1 MKKSLLG
8 WMDYNKDTKEFT
20 GNFYFKKPTTS
31 HTHPWIV
38 AKKVKINEILKCFG
52 KDYLPHHPDRPD
64 HISRCN
70 NCTDKIDCRDRFL
83 NTNGEG
89 E

>member
-20 GNFYFKKPTTS
+20 GNFYFTRPTTR
-31 HTHPWIV
+31 HTNPDVV

-52 KDYLPHHPDRPD
+52 KDFLPHRPDR
-64 HISRCN
+64 ISRCN